1 MIMLNRMKIR
11 TKLLVSFLAIAM
23 ITAIVGIVAM
33 NGLKKIDHAD
43 TMLYEDDLLPLGYA
57 TNLATYFQRIRVNVR
72 DAYITTDS
80 IARRKYT
87 DRIAELDQMFKTE
100 LEKYKKTI
108 SDETDQKNYDNATN
122 NENDYMSHINE
133 FNRFVASNNKPA
145 ALALM
150 QGDMAQASTNLQN
163 AVDALVK
170 DNVDSGKVASDNNS
184 ALAKSTTN
192 FLLVLIIIAVAL
204 AAALGLIIA
213 TNIQNIIKSV
223 IVQTKKLVDAAVA
236 GKLDT
241 RANTMETNEE
251 FREIVE
257 GINNTL
263 DAVIRPLNVA
273 AEYVDRI
280 SKGDI
285 PPKITDT
292 YHGDFNEIK
301 NNLNQ
306 CIESLNGLTAE
317 MDNAAMQQKAG
328 DIEFFANESK
338 FEGSYKTII
347 KGFNEGMK
355 MHIDNVLFILDLML
369 EYSKGDLSR
378 EMPRLAGKQIIAT
391 ERINLL
397 RTNILN
403 LIVDANMLAQ
413 AAVEGKLAARADAS
427 RHQGDFRKI
436 VEGVNHTLDAVI
448 SPLNVAAEYVD
459 RISKGDIPPKI
470 SDHYN
475 GDFNEIKINLNQCI
489 DAVNKLIADSVTLS
503 KAAVE
508 GKLYTRADVSQH
520 HGDFAKIVEGVNDT
534 INSLVGL
541 LDNMPAPAMIINRD
555 FEIVFMNKIAS
566 GLNNTTGETLYK
578 SRVKCWDHFRTG
590 DCKSQN
596 CACNQAIQSGREA
609 NRETVA
615 KPGAYELDI
624 AYTGVPLKNREG
636 QIIGAFEV
644 VVDQTAI
651 KKASRVAQKIAI
663 YQDAETKKLSENL
676 TKLSKGDLNLMVQ
689 SAEADNDTKEAKGKY
704 DIINDGLNT
713 LIRSLKEI
721 TEKVKLVAE
730 GDLTVELKERSD
742 KDELIK
748 GFQVMISS
756 VSEVV
761 EQVQIASGSIATA
774 SQELSATAQAISQGA
789 SEQAASAEEAS
800 SSMEEMSSN
809 IQQNKDNAQQTE
821 KISINAAKGMEK
833 VSVSAQESLSSIKKI
848 AEKISIIGD
857 IAFQTNILAL
867 NAAVEAAR
875 AGEHGKGFAVV
886 AAEVRKLAERSKIA
900 AEEINILS
908 KTSVEVTEDAG
919 NLLMSIIPDVEK
931 TANLVQE
938 ITASSIE
945 QDSGAGQIN
954 TALTQLSQV
963 TQQNSASAEEMAS
976 STEELQNQ
984 AEQLKELISFFN
996 LKNQETN
1003 VRFNR
1008 KKELNNPNR
1017 LKNYNNGKVPV
1028 NIIKSKGITLDLGPG
1043 DNVNDSE
1050 FEKF

>member
-1 MIMLNRMKIR
+1 MKIR
-11 TKLLVSFLAIAM
+11 SKLLVSFMAIAI
-23 ITAIVGIVAM
+23 ITAFVGIIAI
-33 NGLKKIDHAD
+33 NGIKKIDNAD
-43 TMLYEDDLLPLGYA
+43 TRQYEDNLRPLSYA
-57 TNLATYFQRIRVNVR
+57 TEMATYFQRIRVNVR
-72 DAYITTDS
+72 DAYIASDS
-80 IARRKYT
+80 VSRKKYI
-87 DRIAELDQMFKTE
+87 DRIDELDQMFKAS
-100 LEKYKKTI
+100 LDKYKKTI
-108 SDETDQKNYDNATN
+108 SDEADQNNYDNAIN
-122 NENDYMSHINE
+122 SENDYLSHINE
-133 FNRFVASNNKPA
+133 LKLFLASNNKQA

-150 QGDMAQASTNLQN
+150 QGDMAKANTNLQN
-163 AVDALVK
+163 AVDSLVK
-170 DNVDSGKVASDNNS
+170 DNVDSGKVTSENNT
-184 ALAKSTTN
+184 ALANSTTN
-192 FLLVLIIIAVAL
+192 FLIIFIIISVAL
-204 AAALGLIIA
+204 AIGLGLIISS
-213 TNIQNIIKSV
+213 NIQNIIKSV
-223 IVQTKKLVDAAVA
+223 IAQTKKLVDAAVA

-306 CIESLNGLTAE
+306 CIDSLNGLTAE
-317 MDNAAMQQKAG
+317 MDNAALQQKAG

-338 FEGSYKTII
+338 FEGSYKKII
-347 KGFNEGMK
+347 KGFNDGMK
-355 MHIDNVLFILDLML
+355 IHIDNILFILDLML
-369 EYSKGDLSR
+369 EYSKGDLSK
-378 EMPRLAGKQIIAT
+378 EMPKLPGKQIIAT

-397 RTNILN
+397 RTNIQN
-403 LIVDANMLAQ
+403 LIGDANMLAQ
-413 AAVEGKLAARADAS
+413 AAMDGKLATRADAS
-427 RHQGDFRKI
+427 KHQGDFRRI
-436 VEGVNHTLDAVI
+436 VEGVNNTLNAVI
-448 SPLNVAAEYVD
+448 GPLNVAAEYID

-470 SDHYN
+470 TEHYN

-489 DAVNKLIADSVTLS
+489 DAVNKLIADSITLS
-503 KAAVE
+503 KAAIE

-578 SRVKCWDHFRTG
+578 SHVKCWDHFRTG
-590 DCKSQN
+590 DCKTQN

-609 NRETVA
+609 SRETMA
-615 KPGAYELDI
+615 KPGAHDLDI

-636 QIIGAFEV
+636 HIIGAFEV
-644 VVDQTAI
+644 VVDQTAV
-651 KKASRVAQKIAI
+651 KKASRVAQKIAT
-663 YQDAETKKLSENL
+663 YQDTETKKLSENL
-676 TKLSKGDLNLMVQ
+676 AKLSKGDLNLVVQ
-689 SAEADNDTKEAKGKY
+689 SADADTDTKEAKEKY

-721 TEKVKLVAE
+721 TEKVKLVSE
-730 GDLTVELKERSD
+730 GDLSVELQERSE

-748 GFQVMISS
+748 GFQVMIRS

-833 VSVSAQESLSSIKKI
+833 VSVSAQESLTSIKKI

-984 AEQLKELISFFN
+984 AEQLKELISFFV
-996 LKNQETN
+996 LKNQVSN
-1003 VRFNR
+1003 ARFSTMKGMNSLTR
-1008 KKELNNPNR
+1008 LNNHT
-1017 LKNYNNGKVPV
+1017 NGKAPV
-1028 NIIKSKGITLDLGPG
+1028 RTVKSKGITLDLGPS
-1043 DNVNDSE
+1043 DNGKDGE